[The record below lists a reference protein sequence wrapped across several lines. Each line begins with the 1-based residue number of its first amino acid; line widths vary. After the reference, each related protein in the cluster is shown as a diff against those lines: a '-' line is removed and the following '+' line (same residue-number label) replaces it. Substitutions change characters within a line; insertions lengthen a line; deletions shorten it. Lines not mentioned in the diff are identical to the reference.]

1 MLLLRFESNRHFF
14 FVFGQREFY
23 YQERGSTPSEVKKNN
38 SHHHHY
44 NHLSVWLR
52 SIMTSLCLLVILFF
66 FFIFLLSRWLSP
78 YSRVRL
84 FALWE
89 FQIVSDFF
97 FFSIWI
103 FFHVEFFLCHD
114 YDANMCGYWWTC
126 CQPPPFI
133 DPTDFFF
140 HCNVFLMH
148 RFFFCHSLANCHRFV
163 QLVCKKNLF

>member
-1 MLLLRFESNRHFF
+1 MLLLRFESNRHFLF
-14 FVFGQREFY
+14 FVFGQKEFY

-52 SIMTSLCLLVILFF
+52 SIMTSLCLLVILFYF
-66 FFIFLLSRWLSP
+66 FFLLSRWLSP

-97 FFSIWI
+97 FFQYEFFSMLNFSCVMIMMLICVAIDEPVANRRHSLIQLI
-103 FFHVEFFLCHD
+103 FFPL
-114 YDANMCGYWWTC
+114 
-126 CQPPPFI
+126 
-133 DPTDFFF
+133 
-140 HCNVFLMH
+140 
-148 RFFFCHSLANCHRFV
+148 
-163 QLVCKKNLF
+163 